1 MLKKTKQTIKKMQI
15 INHYRDNLIINRNRK
30 LMKSHLTLEMK
41 TLKLVFFLR
50 MRLKRMK
57 TFKKP
62 KMMT

>member
-1 MLKKTKQTIKKMQI
+1 MLKKTKQTIKKKQI
-15 INHYRDNLIINRNRK
+15 INHYRDNLKINRNKK
-30 LMKSHLTLEMK
+30 LMKSHITLEMK
-41 TLKLVFFLR
+41 TLKLEFFLK